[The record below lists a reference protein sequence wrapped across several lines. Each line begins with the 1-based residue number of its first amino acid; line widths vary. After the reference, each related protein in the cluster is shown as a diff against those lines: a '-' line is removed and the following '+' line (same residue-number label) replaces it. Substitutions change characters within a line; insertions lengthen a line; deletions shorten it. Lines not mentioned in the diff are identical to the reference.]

1 MYARGEQG
9 HGADAAVKERR
20 EKARH
25 RRLWKVRA
33 RRVVLGGL
41 VKVAGKMVSTLTSVL
56 VRTIVE
62 DR

>member
-1 MYARGEQG
+1 MYAREKQG
-9 HGADAAVKERR
+9 RGAGAAVRERR

-33 RRVVLGGL
+33 RRVVDGL
-41 VKVAGKMVSTLTSVL
+41 VKVAGKTASTLTSVL
-56 VRTIVE
+56 VRTVVE

>member
-1 MYARGEQG
+1 VYAREEQG
-9 HGADAAVKERR
+9 RGAGAAVRVRR
-20 EKARH
+20 EKAKH

-33 RRVVLGGL
+33 RRVAPDGL
-41 VKVAGKMVSTLTSVL
+41 VKVAEKTVSTLTSVL